1 MRKEQTAKQSAFLEL
16 DASVRKIDAK
26 DAKGDA
32 KLPRRTPHARQGGS
46 TRRYGHPRSRHGN
59 SIADL
64 RSFPSQLSRRWQQEL
79 QRRHPRQ
86 KRSASSLQTPPI
98 NVKPLPSNTRGGR
111 EGAAR
116 SSTPGKK
123 KKTGQ
128 EEEDANECRL
138 EFHITSLPLAS
149 TLRHLY
155 SVNTHAHTLA
165 GTPGKKMVGCP
176 NGTRAERRK

>member
-64 RSFPSQLSRRWQQEL
+64 RSFPSQLSQGGNKSSSGGTQGRNEVQA
-79 QRRHPRQ
+79 HFKPPR
-86 KRSASSLQTPPI
+86 S
-98 NVKPLPSNTRGGR
+98 
-111 EGAAR
+111 
-116 SSTPGKK
+116 
-123 KKTGQ
+123 
-128 EEEDANECRL
+128 
-138 EFHITSLPLAS
+138 
-149 TLRHLY
+149 
-155 SVNTHAHTLA
+155 
-165 GTPGKKMVGCP
+165 M
-176 NGTRAERRK
+176 